1 MKKLILTAAAVF
13 SLTIA
18 AAQTDPKQVPQPV
31 QPTATPV
38 QPAKTD
44 LKAKKPIKEADMQ
57 TDAVTRQQKVQG
69 EVQPRKDEIKTQ
81 NHAKSTSKP
90 AVMDTLKPTMN
101 EPTRRRQ

>member
-1 MKKLILTAAAVF
+1 MKKLILTVAAVF

-18 AAQTDPKQVPQPV
+18 AAQTDPKQVPQPA
-31 QPTATPV
+31 QPTATQT
-38 QPAKTD
+38 QPAKTAV
-44 LKAKKPIKEADMQ
+44 KAKKPIKEADMQ

-69 EVQPRKDEIKTQ
+69 DVQPRKDEIKTQ

-101 EPTRRRQ
+101 EPARKRQ

>member
-1 MKKLILTAAAVF
+1 MKKLILTVAAVF

-18 AAQTDPKQVPQPV
+18 AAQTDPKQVPQPT
-31 QPTATPV
+31 QTPAA
-38 QPAKTD
+38 QQKSTKTD
-44 LKAKKPIKEADMQ
+44 IKAKKPIKDAELQ
-57 TDAVTRQQKVQG
+57 NDAVTKQQKTQG
-69 EVQPRKDEIKTQ
+69 DVQPRKDEIKTQ